1 MNRSLAF
8 TSTIRSTSVAGTM
21 ILAAC
26 LTSSLTLAAS
36 DHPAT
41 DNPKA
46 LAQKAHAPAGAKNPG
61 PRAAAKPA
69 VATRPAN
76 QPGSPSAKPASGNEP
91 QNDVAA
97 LKERLNRQD
106 ELLAAQQQQIAL
118 LRQAIEDQKQLLQR
132 AVQAAPVQPPLAPNL
147 GQVASLAPVIPA
159 VSPAP
164 VVASLAPV
172 IPVASSASAIAAAGP
187 APVTGS
193 PGPAPQETTRSYV
206 ERVDQLGKTVD
217 TTVANLAG
225 FRFSGDFRLRFDSL
239 DRSSNSVAAA
249 EQNSRGNYRL
259 RFNIDKVLNDQFN
272 FHFQVASGDANNPL
286 TYNTDFGGF
295 ATRGPIFIG
304 EAWASYHPNSN
315 IDLLGGRVPEL
326 FADDSRFLF
335 KEDIRFDG
343 VQQNFKIPVGSN
355 PLGVTRIELR
365 AGQYVLTNPNVPA
378 LPSAKNC
385 ASATP
390 PTSCVYLNAGYL
402 PGQRVEDADL
412 FHQGFA
418 IYADLKPGWHHQFGG
433 DLQWYR
439 NPNQIALAATAAG
452 APVVIGAQ
460 FGTSSILPI
469 PGTGT
474 ATTTAGGAMFTAAN
488 FQVAHL
494 KYRLGYDGWKVKD
507 HELPAYIEFHAARNV
522 GTGFLNNAWEGLLNF
537 GSVTKAGDVR
547 LLYAYAEKEA
557 NSMISEVTDD
567 YLGSTSGVNMRTHEI
582 RVDVGLNRYLVWQN
596 LFFIQNEISSNDPK
610 RNFFVPV
617 QVGAATQYRLQTQ
630 VQFSF

>member
-1 MNRSLAF
+1 MNRGFA
-8 TSTIRSTSVAGTM
+8 STLRIRSISVAGAV
-21 ILAAC
+21 ILAA
-26 LTSSLTLAAS
+26 SVPFSLALAAS
-36 DHPAT
+36 DQPTT
-41 DNPKA
+41 DNLRTA
-46 LAQKAHAPAGAKNPG
+46 AQKAHSGAKKTAL
-61 PRAAAKPA
+61 RTAAKPA
-69 VATRPAN
+69 LATRPAG
-76 QPGSPSAKPASGNEP
+76 QSGSPSAKPASGNES
-91 QNDVAA
+91 QNDDAA

-132 AVQAAPVQPPLAPNL
+132 AVQGAAVPTPTTPNL

-172 IPVASSASAIAAAGP
+172 IPAANSASP
-187 APVTGS
+187 PV
-193 PGPAPQETTRSYV
+193 PGVPDPAPQESTRSYV

-217 TTVANLAG
+217 ATVANLAG
-225 FRFSGDFRLRFDSL
+225 FRFSGDFRMRFDSL
-239 DRSSNSVAAA
+239 DRSSNSFAAA
-249 EQNSRGNYRL
+249 EQNSRGNYRM
-259 RFNIDKVLNDQFN
+259 RFNVDKVLNDQFN
-272 FHFQVASGDANNPL
+272 FHFQVASGAANNPL

-315 IDLLGGRVPEL
+315 VDLLGGRVPEL

-335 KEDIRFDG
+335 KADIRFDG
-343 VQQNFKIPVGSN
+343 FQENFKIPTGSN

-365 AGQYVLTNPNVPA
+365 GGQYVLTTPNVPA
-378 LPSAKNC
+378 LPSAKSC

-390 PTSCVYLNAGYL
+390 AASCVYLSAGYL

-474 ATTTAGGAMFTAAN
+474 ATTTAGGAMFAAAN

-494 KYRLGYDGWKVKD
+494 KYRLGYDGWKVGN
-507 HELPAYIEFHAARNV
+507 HEMPAYIEFHGARNV
-522 GTGFLNNAWEGLLNF
+522 GTGFLNNAWEGLASF
-537 GSVTKAGDVR
+537 GRTGKAGDVR
-547 LLYAYAEKEA
+547 LLYGYAAKEA

-567 YLGSTSGVNMRTHEI
+567 YMGSTTGVNMRTHEF

-596 LFFIQNEISSNDPK
+596 LFFIQNEISSNNPK
-610 RNFFVPV
+610 HNFFVPV
-617 QVGAATQYRLQTQ
+617 QAGAATQYRFQSQL
-630 VQFSF
+630 QFSF

>member
-1 MNRSLAF
+1 MAG
-8 TSTIRSTSVAGTM
+8 VA

-26 LTSSLTLAAS
+26 LTSSLALKAS
-36 DHPAT
+36 DHSVS
-41 DNPKA
+41 DNPKSVTQQ
-46 LAQKAHAPAGAKNPG
+46 AQVPAGTTKTA
-61 PRAAAKPA
+61 PRTTDKPA
-69 VATRPAN
+69 ASRPVGKS
-76 QPGSPSAKPASGNEP
+76 GSPSAKPSSENES

-132 AVQAAPVQPPLAPNL
+132 AVQGAAVQTPLAPNL
-147 GQVASLAPVIPA
+147 GQVASLAPVIPV
-159 VSPAP
+159 VSSAPA
-164 VVASLAPV
+164 VASLAPV
-172 IPVASSASAIAAAGP
+172 VPAASSSSGIAAGGP
-187 APVTGS
+187 APVMGS
-193 PGPAPQETTRSYV
+193 PNPSPQESTRSYV

-217 TTVANLAG
+217 ATVANLAG
-225 FRFSGDFRLRFDSL
+225 FRFSGDFRMRFDST
-239 DRSSNSVAAA
+239 DRSSNSVAGPA
-249 EQNSRGNYRL
+249 QNSRGNYRM
-259 RFNIDKVLNDQFN
+259 RFNVDKVLNDQFN
-272 FHFQVASGDANNPL
+272 FHFQLGSGTANNPL

-295 ATRGPIFIG
+295 AARGPVFIG
-304 EAWASYHPNSN
+304 EAWASYHPSSN
-315 IDLLGGRVPEL
+315 VDLLGGRVPEL

-343 VQQNFKIPVGSN
+343 FQENFKIPVGSN
-355 PLGVTRIELR
+355 PLGVTRVELR
-365 AGQYVLTNPNVPA
+365 GGQYILTNPNIPV

-390 PTSCVYLNAGYL
+390 SANCVYLNAGYL
-402 PGQRVEDADL
+402 PGQRVGDADL
-412 FHQGFA
+412 FHEGFA
-418 IYADLKPGWHHQFGG
+418 IYADIKPGWHHQFGS

-439 NPNQIALAATAAG
+439 NPDQIALAATAAG

-474 ATTTAGGAMFTAAN
+474 ATTTAGGAMFNAAN

-522 GTGFLNNAWEGLLNF
+522 GTGFMNNAWEGLVNF
-537 GSVTKAGDVR
+537 GSTRKAGDVR
-547 LLYAYAEKEA
+547 LLYGYAAKEA

-567 YLGSTSGVNMRTHEI
+567 YMGTTTGVNMRTHEI
-582 RVDVGLNRYLVWQN
+582 RVDVGLNRSLVWQN
-596 LFFIQNEISSNDPK
+596 LFFIQNEISGNNPK

-617 QVGAATQYRLQTQ
+617 QAGAATGYRFQSQL
-630 VQFSF
+630 QFSF